1 MCWKHEK
8 FWRKSDVG
16 SVTLVSMSQR
26 ISFLHIWVEEM
37 ELMDADWE
45 RNKFAVGWVETKFV
59 FHDDESKYRN
69 VVVKLLYLSTTRTYT
84 SFFARWLSQHVS
96 KSQQVHY
103 QAAITMLQHLK
114 SVLSCQGPSK
124 VWHFCPSWYSLVVWL
139 WGES

>member
-1 MCWKHEK
+1 MLKTWEILKKEWC
-8 FWRKSDVG
+8 RVSDTCIYVPKDILL
-16 SVTLVSMSQR
+16 THMSK
-26 ISFLHIWVEEM
+26 EM
-37 ELMDADWE
+37 ELMDADRE

-59 FHDDESKYRN
+59 FHDDESKYRK
-69 VVVKLLYLSTTRTYT
+69 VIVKLLYLSTTRTYT

-124 VWHFCPSWYSLVVWL
+124 VWHFCPYWYSLVVWL